1 MFTNDKINN
10 TTHDKNTSYI
20 KITYGNHNRYIYI
33 DTLTIFSKHKIA
45 QDN

>member
-1 MFTNDKINN
+1 MFTNDKTNN
-10 TTHDKNTSYI
+10 ITSGKNISHI
-20 KITYGNHNRYIYI
+20 KITYRNHNRYIYI